1 MGVHSGTRGGTAL
14 VVANLLKDDAEG
26 ESHIV
31 VSELKSRCWDADIF
45 GFAGNPDGIPDLAGY
60 DLIVSLGG
68 DGTLL
73 YVARQ
78 ASQLGIPLLPVN
90 LGTLGFIA
98 ANRRD
103 SWATTFDAWLGDAL
117 LPSARIMLE
126 VSVIRNGKAIG
137 LYHALNDAVVSS
149 SGIAKMIRLSLS
161 VNEDRFGTYRADG
174 LIVAT
179 PTGSTAYNLA
189 AGGPALHPEM
199 GALLIN
205 PICPF
210 TLASRP
216 LVLPCSARVDV
227 SVDETRRSGSI
238 LTIDGQET
246 KTLEV
251 NDIVQFRK
259 APFEALLL
267 VPRENIFFGAL
278 RTKLGWSGDA
288 HA

>member
-1 MGVHSGTRGGTAL
+1 MGAHSGTQSGKAL
-14 VVANLLKDDAEG
+14 VVANLLKDDAAG
-26 ESHIV
+26 ESRIV
-31 VSELKSRCWDADIF
+31 VEELRSHGWVADVF
-45 GFAGNPDGIPDLAGY
+45 GFEGNPEGVPDLTGY

-73 YVARQ
+73 YVARL
-78 ASQLGIPLLPVN
+78 AGPLGIPLLPVN

-103 SWATTFDAWLGDAL
+103 SWARTFEAWLGSEI
-117 LPSARIMLE
+117 LPSARVMLE
-126 VSVIRNGKAIG
+126 VSVLRNGQTVG
-137 LYHALNDAVVSS
+137 SYYALNDAVVSS

-161 VNEDRFGTYRADG
+161 VNGDRFGTYRADG

-199 GALLIN
+199 EALLIN

-216 LVLPCSARVDV
+216 LVLPSSARVDV

-246 KTLEV
+246 RTLEV
-251 NDIVQFRK
+251 NDIVQLRK
-259 APFEALLL
+259 APFEAMII
-267 VPRENIFFGAL
+267 VPRENMFFNAL